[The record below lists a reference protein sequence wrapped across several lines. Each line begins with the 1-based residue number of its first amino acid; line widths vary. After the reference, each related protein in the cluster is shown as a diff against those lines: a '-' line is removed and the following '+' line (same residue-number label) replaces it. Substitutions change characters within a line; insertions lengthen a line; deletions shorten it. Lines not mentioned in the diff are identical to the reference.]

1 MINIKIKL
9 KDIIEKVMIPESKT
23 YLNELNEI
31 INNNEF
37 SQDDLDAKEDM
48 KSFLQE
54 LQAIIK
60 AIDKNEINDDEAKVI
75 YEKINYMLQEHEEN
89 H

>member
-48 KSFLQE
+48 KSFY
-54 LQAIIK
+54 
-60 AIDKNEINDDEAKVI
+60 KNFK
-75 YEKINYMLQEHEEN
+75 L
-89 H
+89 

>member
-37 SQDDLDAKEDM
+37 SQDDLDTKEDM
-48 KSFLQE
+48 KTFLQE

-60 AIDKNEINDDEAKVI
+60 AIDKNEINDDEALEV
-75 YEKINYMLQEHEEN
+75 YEKINHMLEEHE
-89 H
+89 

>member
-1 MINIKIKL
+1 MIHIKIKL

-23 YLNELNEI
+23 YLNEFNEI

-60 AIDKNEINDDEAKVI
+60 AIDKSEINDDEAKVI

>member
-1 MINIKIKL
+1 
-9 KDIIEKVMIPESKT
+9 
-23 YLNELNEI
+23 
-31 INNNEF
+31 
-37 SQDDLDAKEDM
+37 M

>member
-1 MINIKIKL
+1 LINIKIKL

-54 LQAIIK
+54 LEAILK

>member
-1 MINIKIKL
+1 
-9 KDIIEKVMIPESKT
+9 MIPESKT

>member
-37 SQDDLDAKEDM
+37 SQDDLDDKEDM

>member
-1 MINIKIKL
+1 LINIKIKL